1 MTISTDSPRRRASL
15 RILAAATLVVL
26 AAMALATVAEARARR
41 PISLRIEGAFEAAP
55 DATKPLRTIEVQ
67 IGKERSRQLAVTNLV
82 NQGSGPF
89 GTRILDEVARY
100 KPAFR
105 LLGEASQL
113 KKLLDA
119 PAGRRL
125 TITGNLTSGRNVLVS
140 MVEISE

>member
-1 MTISTDSPRRRASL
+1 MTISTDSPRRRDSL
-15 RILAAATLVVL
+15 RIFAAVTLAAL
-26 AAMALATVAEARARR
+26 AAMALATLADARARR
-41 PISLRIEGAFEAAP
+41 PIALRIEGAFDEAPEAI
-55 DATKPLRTIEVQ
+55 KPLRTIEVQ

-82 NQGSGPF
+82 NQGAGPF

-105 LLGEASQL
+105 LLGDAAQL

-140 MVEISE
+140 MVEISG